1 MPMFLWKCGYNTQ
14 YGRNTNRKT
23 YFRQFRES
31 DHDDLF
37 EFLSQLENDE
47 IEGCIYICSNG
58 DNEMSVSDKRIEYG
72 SDKAA
77 DKQKAL
83 REAGVENSG
92 FLDMARNVYA
102 HLTDEISKKIFE
114 ARMLYASTGDIGYIT
129 GLESKYRNLNSDM
142 QLYVEKLQKGS
153 HCLIYGAGVAGHY
166 LAGRFKRFGVK
177 TDAFIDQDESK
188 GPFDPETGI
197 KVITEKV
204 LSDNIAFY
212 SGKTL
217 VISYPVKPVA
227 DEIRKRLVD
236 DIGIDEK
243 NIRMGIFDWRNNQGQ
258 YFDYFEAG
266 ENEVF
271 VDCGCFDGS
280 TCYSFAGW
288 CGHKGFDH
296 IYSFEADPKN
306 YETSRA
312 ILAPLGKCD
321 LYPCGTADVNKK
333 VYFAADAFETSC
345 IISREE
351 AEKRNF
357 EGVEEIEVKALD
369 DVLEGKRITFLKMD
383 IEGAE
388 YEALLGARKLIMEN
402 RPRMAISVYHK
413 YEDFVTLASLV
424 LEMHPDYRIAFR
436 HYGFD
441 ELETIMYV
449 E

>member
-1 MPMFLWKCGYNTQ
+1 
-14 YGRNTNRKT
+14 
-23 YFRQFRES
+23 
-31 DHDDLF
+31 
-37 EFLSQLENDE
+37 
-47 IEGCIYICSNG
+47 
-58 DNEMSVSDKRIEYG
+58 MSVSDKRIEYG
-72 SDKAA
+72 SDEAA

-83 REAGVENSG
+83 REAGNINAD
-92 FLDMARNVYA
+92 FLEMARNVHA
-102 HLTDEISKKIFE
+102 HLNDEISKKIFE
-114 ARMLYASTGDIGYIT
+114 AKIMYASTGDVGYIT

-142 QLYVEKLQKGS
+142 QVYVEKLQKGS
-153 HCLIYGAGVAGHY
+153 HCVIYGAGVAGHY

-177 TDAFIDQDESK
+177 IDAFVDQDESK
-188 GPFDPETGI
+188 GPVDAETGI
-197 KVITEKV
+197 KVITEKD
-204 LSDNIAFY
+204 LCENISFY
-212 SGKTL
+212 CDKTI
-217 VISYPVKPVA
+217 VVSYPVKPVA
-227 DEIRKRLVD
+227 DEIRKRLIE

-258 YFDYFEAG
+258 YFDFFEAK

-271 VDCGCFDGS
+271 VDCGCFDGA
-280 TCYSFAGW
+280 TCYNFVGW
-288 CGHKGFDH
+288 CGQKGFDH

-306 YETSRA
+306 YEKCKEL
-312 ILAPLGKCD
+312 LAPLGKCD
-321 LYPCGTADVNKK
+321 LYPFGTADANKK

-345 IISREE
+345 IISKEE

-357 EGVEEIEVKALD
+357 EGVEEIETRALD
-369 DVLEGKRITFLKMD
+369 DVLEGKRITFIKMD

-413 YEDFVTLASLV
+413 FEDFVTLASLV
-424 LEMHPDYRIAFR
+424 LEMHPDYRISFR

>member
-1 MPMFLWKCGYNTQ
+1 
-14 YGRNTNRKT
+14 
-23 YFRQFRES
+23 
-31 DHDDLF
+31 
-37 EFLSQLENDE
+37 
-47 IEGCIYICSNG
+47 
-58 DNEMSVSDKRIEYG
+58 MSIHEKRIEYG

-83 REAGVENSG
+83 REAGNVIGDLSG
-92 FLDMARNVYA
+92 NLSAGFSEMARNVYA
-102 HLTDEISKKIFE
+102 HLNDEISRKIFE
-114 ARMLYASTGDIGYIT
+114 ARILYASTGDLGYIT

-142 QLYVEKLQKGS
+142 QVYVEKIQKGT

-166 LAGRFKRFGVK
+166 LAGRFKQFGVK
-177 TDAFIDQDESK
+177 VDAFIDPDESK
-188 GPFDPETGI
+188 GPVDEQTGI
-197 KVITEKV
+197 KVITEKE
-204 LSDNIAFY
+204 LSENRALYAD
-212 SGKTL
+212 KTF
-217 VISYPVKPVA
+217 VISYSKKPVA
-227 DEIRKRLVD
+227 DEVKKRLISE
-236 DIGIDEK
+236 IGLAEK
-243 NIRMGIFDWRNNQGQ
+243 NICMGIFDWRNNQGQ
-258 YFDYFEAG
+258 YFDYFEAR

-271 VDCGCFDGS
+271 VDCGCFDGA
-280 TCYSFAGW
+280 TCYNFAGW

-306 YETSRA
+306 YEKSKEV
-312 ILAPLGKCD
+312 LAPLGKCE
-321 LYPCGTADVNKK
+321 LFPYGTADVNKK

-357 EGVEEIEVKALD
+357 EGVEEIETVALD
-369 DVLEGKRITFLKMD
+369 DVLAGKRITFIKMD

-413 YEDFVTLASLV
+413 FEDFVLLADLV
-424 LEMHPDYRIAFR
+424 LSMHPDYRIAFR

-441 ELETIMYV
+441 DLETVMYV